1 LYKRFEKK
9 TVLITNAKGI
19 IGSTCARL
27 FHNEG
32 ANIVVND
39 KDRESM
45 SKISDE
51 LKTRILTTNED
62 LASNQGTKKMVD
74 LALDSFGTIDAL
86 IFNEEAPE
94 PKDMQKIDVN
104 FWETTVDRNLI
115 SIFHTLQEVYNIF
128 KEKKDGSIVFV
139 SSLGARSGIAGATNY
154 TSSSGG
160 VLGVMKSVS
169 KEWSRWGV
177 TCSAVCPG
185 VIEENIQGIPTSMK
199 KQFEQTQ
206 VELASVRNVT
216 ADEVAKVI
224 LFLASED
231 GKPINGQTINVDYG
245 LYIYML

>member
-1 LYKRFEKK
+1 MQE
-9 TVLITNAKGI
+9 
-19 IGSTCARL
+19 
-27 FHNEG
+27 
-32 ANIVVND
+32 
-39 KDRESM
+39 
-45 SKISDE
+45 
-51 LKTRILTTNED
+51 
-62 LASNQGTKKMVD
+62 
-74 LALDSFGTIDAL
+74 IDA
-86 IFNEEAPE
+86 
-94 PKDMQKIDVN
+94 N
-104 FWETTVDRNLI
+104 FWEKTVDQNLV
-115 SIFHTLQEVYNIF
+115 SIFHTLQSVYDIF
-128 KEKKDGSIVFV
+128 KEKKGGSIVFV
-139 SSLGARSGIAGATNY
+139 SSLGARSGMAGATNY

-185 VIEENIQGIPTSMK
+185 VIEDVQGIPANMK

>member
-1 LYKRFEKK
+1 LYQRFEEK
-9 TVLITNAKGI
+9 TILITNAKGI

-27 FHNEG
+27 FHDEG
-32 ANIVVND
+32 ANMVVND
-39 KDRESM
+39 KDKESM
-45 SKISDE
+45 NKIRDE

-62 LASNQGTKKMVD
+62 LASNHGPNKMVN
-74 LALDSFGTIDAL
+74 LALDSYGTIDVL
-86 IFNEEAPE
+86 IFNEECPQ
-94 PKDMQKIDVN
+94 PRDMQEIDVDL
-104 FWETTVDRNLI
+104 WEKTVDQNLI
-115 SIFHTLQEVYNIF
+115 SIFHTLQAVYDIF
-128 KEKKDGSIVFV
+128 KEKKEGSIVFV

-160 VLGVMKSVS
+160 VLGIMKSVS

-216 ADEVAKVI
+216 ANEVAKVI

-231 GKPINGQTINVDYG
+231 GKPINGQAINVDYG